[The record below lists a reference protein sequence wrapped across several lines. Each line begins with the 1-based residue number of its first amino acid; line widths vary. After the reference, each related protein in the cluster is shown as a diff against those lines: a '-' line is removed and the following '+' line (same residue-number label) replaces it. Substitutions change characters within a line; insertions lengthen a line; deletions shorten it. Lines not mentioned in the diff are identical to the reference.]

1 MSRIINL
8 RSPYFVKVES
18 SDSARI
24 LDTATLQLYIWE
36 GSVTNRTN
44 ASLRH
49 TLAKNKNPLED
60 FIVFEISEYI
70 RDFVDV
76 RYDGTNRVTNPV
88 FIGVEVTK
96 TYSNTDAEEIEYQI
110 LWGLD
115 GYRDHAEGLDG
126 FSNLIRT
133 AVDPPTGT
141 GQDGLITPTIS
152 FTANTS
158 TAAQSITAGTS
169 VTLAA
174 VVNPPESEVT
184 IYRDSTLNQIAVLS
198 ANQAKTFT
206 ISNFQAGDAG
216 TYFAIARYTN
226 TDAASTVRESLQSN
240 AVALTLATGRTDAR
254 LTPSSNT
261 FSASTGDA
269 ETYTLI
275 TDSQDT
281 APAIGGIS
289 APSWLSVTGLTAGT
303 TVGTTRTQTFTA
315 TTSAANTGGNSR
327 SGNITVT
334 YGSPTQTV
342 TATVTQTGAGFQAP
356 SQPTISIVRN
366 VGGGENT
373 NIGNSG
379 DTFTMTSST
388 ATDPAG
394 GNISYQWYL
403 GGTSAANRIEGAG
416 GTAAEGGT
424 TYTTEQNSAGT
435 RTYNVAATSSVSGLT
450 TFSAGQ
456 SVQHRGGPTIAF
468 ADGQIF
474 ESATSIPIRVT
485 ASDPAGGTLTYGW
498 EIDEGSGFIS
508 LGSATSV
515 TVTGGGINDTTASIS
530 TTSQLTVRIRVR
542 ATSSESGL
550 VSPYAGTNAGQLFTF
565 TGSGSTAQ
573 NTNPRVAITQSTSS
587 TGPFSASSG
596 TADLGTYFQV
606 TGAFDSADN
615 ISREET
621 TESFTRFTD
630 NTFTTSLETILA
642 SSIVRFRNVAGEE
655 FWSYT
660 PNNELSSATAN
671 RATFTLSWVAQLVA
685 RWELTS
691 ISYNQENAGRNLN
704 FTKTAGIQASDYV
717 ISLLDTGDGTGWITP
732 GTPTGQDSS
741 ESAQA
746 PFNIARNNTEQS
758 RSLTMRI
765 SINRGRQ
772 TQFDDIT
779 ISQAGN
785 VPGEITSFTVSP
797 TGSFPSNS
805 EIAQVFIG
813 TDVSTSAWRLTVNI
827 ANTDQ
832 VFTGSGTDQVNVT
845 IPANTLL
852 RNRNI
857 TFTVTGVGATTL
869 ASGLTNTITRVQLA
883 SSGSGG
889 TTPGNQEQ

>member
-8 RSPYFVKVES
+8 RAPYFVKVES
-18 SDSARI
+18 SDAART
-24 LDTATLQLYIWE
+24 LDTATLHLYVWE
-36 GSVTNRTN
+36 GAVTNRTE
-44 ASLRH
+44 ATLRH
-49 TLAKNKNPLED
+49 TLSKRKNTLED
-60 FIVFEISEYI
+60 FIVFDIAEYV
-70 RDFVDV
+70 RDFIDID
-76 RYDGTNRVTNPV
+76 YDGTNRTTNPV
-88 FIGVEVTK
+88 FIGIEVTK
-96 TYSNTDAEEIEYQI
+96 TYSNTDAEEVEYQI

-115 GYRDHAEGLDG
+115 GYLDHAEGLDG

-133 AVDPPTGT
+133 AVDPPTET

-158 TAAQSITAGTS
+158 TQPQSITAGSS

-174 VVNPPESEVT
+174 VANPPESEVT
-184 IYRDSTLNQIAVLS
+184 IYRDSTLNEIAVLS
-198 ANQAKTFT
+198 AQQAKTFT
-206 ISNFQAGDAG
+206 ISNFQAGNAG

-226 TDAASTVRESLQSN
+226 TDAASTVRSSLQSN
-240 AVALTLATGRTDAR
+240 AVALTLATGRTDAT

-261 FSASTGDA
+261 FAATTGDA
-269 ETYTLI
+269 ETYTLT

-315 TTSAANTGGNSR
+315 TTSQQNSGINAR
-327 SGNITVT
+327 DGSITVT
-334 YGSPTQTV
+334 YGSPAQTL
-342 TATVTQTGAGFQAP
+342 TATVTQAASQATAP
-356 SQPTISIVRN
+356 PQPTISIVRN
-366 VGGGENT
+366 VQPPENT

-388 ATDPAG
+388 VTDPNG
-394 GNISYQWYL
+394 GTISYQWYL
-403 GGTSAANRIEGAG
+403 GGTSAANRIDGA
-416 GTAAEGGT
+416 TGT
-424 TYTTEQNSAGT
+424 TYTTEQNTAGT
-435 RTYNVAATSSVSGLT
+435 RTYNVAATSSASGLT

-515 TVTGGGINDTTASIS
+515 TVTGGGINDTTATIA

-542 ATSSESGL
+542 ATSSVSGL

-671 RATFTLSWVAQLVA
+671 RATFTLSWVAQLIA

-691 ISYNQENAGRNLN
+691 ISYNQESAGRNLN

-717 ISLLDTGDGTGWITP
+717 ISLLDTGDGTNWITP

-797 TGSFPSNS
+797 TGSFQSNS

-813 TDVSTSAWRLTVNI
+813 TDVSTASWRLTVNV

-832 VFTGSGTDQVNVT
+832 VFTGNGTDQVNVT

-852 RNRNI
+852 SNRNI

-869 ASGLTNTITRVQLA
+869 ATGLTNTITRVQLA

-889 TTPGNQEQ
+889 TTPGGQEQ